1 MNMKR
6 PESDFHQPEAQPFF
20 LQGDSHGVLLIHGFT
35 GSVAHM
41 RPLGEQLHAMGFT
54 VKGINLPGHATH
66 MDDMR
71 NYTWQSWLEAAKEHV
86 VELKKTCSH
95 VSVAGLSMGGV
106 LTLLLAEQ
114 MELTAA
120 APISAPMAVQN
131 KLMPFA
137 RLASPLIPHISWS
150 DSEGRESMLDARY
163 NLGYTGFP
171 TRSAYDLSVLIKQSR
186 RNLFAISCP
195 ILAVQSHA
203 DETISP
209 DSADVIMQ
217 GVSSSVK
224 RALWLEEVPHVCTI
238 SREREHIAIEV
249 AKLFREAEQTS

>member
-1 MNMKR
+1 MKR
-6 PESDFHQPEAQPFF
+6 PEPDFLKPEAQPF
-20 LQGDSHGVLLIHGFT
+20 LMRGDHHGVLLIHGFT

-41 RPLGEQLHAMGFT
+41 RLLGEHLHSMGFT
-54 VKGINLPGHATH
+54 VKGINLPGHATYL
-66 MDDMR
+66 DDMR
-71 NYTWQSWLEAAKEHV
+71 HYSWQSWLEAAKEGV
-86 VELKKTCSH
+86 VELKKTCAF

-131 KLMPFA
+131 RLMPFA
-137 RLASPLIPHISWS
+137 RFAAPLMPRISWG
-150 DSEGRESMLDARY
+150 DSEERESMLDARY

-171 TRSAYDLSVLIKQSR
+171 TRSAYDLSVLIKQAR
-186 RNLFAISCP
+186 QNLFAISCP

-203 DETISP
+203 DETIAAG
-209 DSADVIMQ
+209 SADIIMH

-224 RALWLEEVPHVCTI
+224 RTLWLEEVPHVCTI
-238 SREREHIAIEV
+238 SREHKHIADEV
-249 AKLFREAEQTS
+249 GKLFRGAEKT